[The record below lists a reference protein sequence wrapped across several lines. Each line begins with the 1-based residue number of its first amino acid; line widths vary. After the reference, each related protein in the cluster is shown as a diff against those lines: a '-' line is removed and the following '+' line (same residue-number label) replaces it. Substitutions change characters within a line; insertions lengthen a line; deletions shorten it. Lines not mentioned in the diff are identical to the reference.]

1 MDNIILRYEINYI
14 INKIIY
20 FVILYFINCFY
31 KNSMEIV
38 MIKKKG
44 CMPCKKF
51 EPFVKE
57 TAEKNSLGFRTIMG
71 ESMPEK
77 LQPPYYPFFYIY
89 KDKSVLESWGGVSE
103 KKLLS
108 VLKRILK
115 NN

>member
-1 MDNIILRYEINYI
+1 
-14 INKIIY
+14 
-20 FVILYFINCFY
+20 
-31 KNSMEIV
+31 MEIV

-57 TAEKNSLGFRTIMG
+57 TAEKNSIGFRTIMG

>member
-1 MDNIILRYEINYI
+1 
-14 INKIIY
+14 
-20 FVILYFINCFY
+20 
-31 KNSMEIV
+31 
-38 MIKKKG
+38 
-44 CMPCKKF
+44 
-51 EPFVKE
+51 
-57 TAEKNSLGFRTIMG
+57 MG

>member
-1 MDNIILRYEINYI
+1 
-14 INKIIY
+14 
-20 FVILYFINCFY
+20 
-31 KNSMEIV
+31 
-38 MIKKKG
+38 MIKKKR

-51 EPFVKE
+51 EPYVKE

-103 KKLLS
+103 KKAS
-108 VLKRILK
+108 FCFKK
-115 NN
+115 NIKK